1 MVKEKIESIL
11 SDVSNALPKDF
22 QHIKEDVEK
31 NLRASLNASFAKL
44 ELVTREEFDV
54 QSELLQRTRK
64 KLDELQEKLTEL
76 EKEINKT
83 DMES

>member
-83 DMES
+83 DMA